1 MNKNNQKVSELKK
14 HIGFWMRFV
23 SNHVSSAF
31 ARKLEDKGLSVAE
44 WVVLREVFEN
54 GSAMAPSVLS
64 HHTKMTRGAVSKLVD
79 RLVGKGFVRRKGA
92 EDDRRYQEITLTQA
106 AKRLLPVLGRLAD
119 QNDDEFFSGL
129 SGAERKTLTDL
140 LRKVA
145 HLNKLTKLPT
155 D

>member
-1 MNKNNQKVSELKK
+1 MKNNKQEVSELKK

-31 ARKLEDKGLSVAE
+31 ARKLAKNGLSVAE
-44 WVVLREVFEN
+44 WVVLREVYEN

-64 HHTKMTRGAVSKLVD
+64 HHTGMTRGAISKLVD
-79 RLVGKGFVRRKGA
+79 RLLGKGLILRKGA
-92 EDDRRYQEITLTQA
+92 ENDRRYQEITLTQE
-106 AKRLLPVLGRLAD
+106 AKKLLPVLGKLAD
-119 QNDDEFFSGL
+119 QNDDEFFQVL
-129 SGAERKTLTDL
+129 SAEERKTLTDL
-140 LRKVA
+140 IKKVA